1 MKPGP
6 FAYYDPKSIAE
17 LTELL
22 GRLEGAKLL
31 AGGQSLVSMLN
42 LRFVLP
48 DHLIDLN
55 GIDELSYIRNTDGR
69 IEIGAMTRQR
79 VIERSEEVKRAAP
92 IFIEALAEVGHFQT
106 RNRGTIGGSLAHL
119 DPAAELPGIAALYDA
134 ELTVRGRRGSRKV
147 AMADWALGYMT
158 PALEPDEV
166 LTEVAFR
173 PWREPHGY
181 AFLEFSRRHGD
192 FAIVGVGC
200 LLALDSSGN
209 INRAALSMVGVDV
222 KPVRLTDVEKF
233 LVGQKAGPEAFR
245 AAAEEASKIE
255 ALSDALVSATYRKR
269 LAGALTGRAL
279 NRAAERSKGAAAHA

>member
-6 FAYYDPKSIAE
+6 FAYHDPKNVAE
-17 LTELL
+17 LMGLL

-55 GIDELSYIRNTDGR
+55 GIDELSYIRDAGDR
-69 IEIGAMTRQR
+69 LEIGAMTRQR
-79 VIERSEEVKRAAP
+79 AIERSEAVKRAAP
-92 IFIEALAEVGHFQT
+92 ILIEALAEVGHFQT

-134 ELTVRGRRGSRKV
+134 ELTVESPRGRRKI

-166 LTEVAFR
+166 LTQVAFR

-209 INRAALSMVGVDV
+209 ISRAALSMVGVDV
-222 KPVRLTDVEKF
+222 KPVRFAQVERLF
-233 LVGQKAGPEAFR
+233 LGQKAGQEVFR

-255 ALSDALVSATYRKR
+255 AISDALVSAAYRKR
-269 LAGALTGRAL
+269 LAGVLTGRAL
-279 NRAAERSKGAAAHA
+279 NRAAERIKGAAVHA